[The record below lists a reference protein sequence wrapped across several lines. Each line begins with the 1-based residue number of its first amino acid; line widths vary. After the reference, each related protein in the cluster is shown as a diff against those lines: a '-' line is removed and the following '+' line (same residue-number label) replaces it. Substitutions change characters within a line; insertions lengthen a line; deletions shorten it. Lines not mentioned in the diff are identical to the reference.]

1 MSTDDCLTCI
11 LSKNMKI
18 SISDVNLIIDS
29 ETKEK
34 SFGEIKKIIESVIT
48 QTEEF
53 TKKNVIDKQYAP
65 FVAMLDALNAVLE
78 SVTNPLAFVDAGLDL
93 ISGLTSLIG
102 DMVGLIEI
110 GADPVGKLK
119 ELVFGD
125 FVNDFDISIELKVPN
140 IDGVSKYAKGLS
152 FGKIGKVPFPEWDGS
167 EAQGKLSDLVM
178 CNFLPLLDP
187 LFDLINEVEEN
198 VMSQVEGLIEST
210 TKSQVLAA
218 AVQSS
223 MGTPANALAVSAYNA
238 ETIGLI
244 ESINELI
251 ALLEK
256 IMSIIPPTNLLKDK
270 MELYFSGISLDK
282 ISIPTEGAVTVID
295 MSSSLVECL
304 IKEIKNIFV

>member
-1 MSTDDCLTCI
+1 MSISGCLDCI
-11 LSKNMKI
+11 ISKNMNI
-18 SISDVNLIIDS
+18 SKSDVNTIIDS
-29 ETKEK
+29 ESKEK
-34 SFGEIKKIIESVIT
+34 SFREVKKIIEANIT

-65 FVAMLDALNAVLE
+65 FVAMLDSLNAVLE

-93 ISGLTSLIG
+93 ISGLTSLLG

-119 ELVFGD
+119 ELTFGD
-125 FVNDFDISIELKVPN
+125 FIKDFEISIELKVPN

-152 FGKIGKVPFPEWDGS
+152 FGKIGEVPFPEWDGS
-167 EAQGKLSDLVM
+167 EAQGKLTDLVM
-178 CNFLPLLDP
+178 CMFLPLLDP

-198 VMSQVEGLIEST
+198 ATSQVEGLIEST

-218 AVQSS
+218 TVQATT
-223 MGTPANALAVSAYNA
+223 GTPANAAALAAYSA
-238 ETIGLI
+238 ETVGLI
-244 ESINELI
+244 QLINELI

-256 IMSIIPPTNLLKDK
+256 IISLIPPTNFMKDK
-270 MELYFSGISLDK
+270 MKLYFSGISLDK

-295 MSSSLVECL
+295 MSTSLVDCL
-304 IKEIKNIFV
+304 FEEIIDIFV